1 MGTLGSLH
9 LLDPMGLLLLA
20 GLAPLV
26 LLYVLKIRRQRQRVS
41 SVWLWAAAQRDLLA
55 KHPFRKLVPEVPLIL
70 EILALLALAFAL
82 ARPSSGGGPIDG
94 DHLALVVDASASM
107 STRVGGPS
115 GAETRMDRAKRAAH
129 DVVAHLGPGA
139 DAMLIEAGREARVL
153 SPPERDP
160 HRLDAAVEGLSA
172 HDVEGDLAESL
183 ALAADRLRSLGG
195 HGRLVLVTDGAL
207 ASREPLAVGGVAA
220 DVVTVGDDEDNAAIV
235 RIDVR
240 SGVDSVTHGEQV
252 QVFAMIQSWGS
263 RPRDAYVTLS
273 LEGRPEPVASR
284 RLLLA
289 PGDKQPVVLTFEP
302 RAEDHGAGLTVRL
315 SPGDAEA
322 ADDAAYGRVPAAPR
336 MPVAVITDAAST
348 WTLRALEADPDV
360 DLRHLPPSQ
369 LAAANLD
376 PESLVV
382 LEGVCPAA
390 VPGGDVLVVAPPAG
404 SCFGVGVGPAIEDPP
419 VTSWESADPRL
430 RFLTLDGVHV
440 ARAFALQARGSSAGL
455 VRSTSATLV
464 ADASVPGRTVTLVG
478 FDVGDSDWPLKASFV
493 LFIRDVVEVARAHR
507 LQGSGGPT
515 RTGDP
520 VRISVPTGTT
530 QVVVDGPGL
539 PERGVPA
546 RDGLATLPALGRAGL
561 YHVRWT
567 EPHVGGIVVA
577 ANLTSAAESDVRP
590 MPLEIDGTASATP
603 VRPDTGMGLGAR
615 DSWVRWLAALA
626 AAALALDLVWIT
638 RQPRRREAAAR

>member
-1 MGTLGSLH
+1 MGALH
-9 LLDPMGLLLLA
+9 LLDPKGLLLLA

-26 LLYVLKIRRQRQRVS
+26 LLYVLKIRRRRQRVS
-41 SVWLWAAAQRDLLA
+41 STWLWATAQRDLLA
-55 KHPFRKLVPEVPLIL
+55 KHPFRRLLPEVPLLL
-70 EILALLALAFAL
+70 EIFALLALAFAL

-94 DHLALVVDASASM
+94 DHVALVVDASASM
-107 STRVGGPS
+107 STCVGGSS
-115 GAETRMDRAKRAAH
+115 GAETRMDRAKHAAH
-129 DVVAHLGPGA
+129 DVVAHLGSGA

-160 HRLDAAVEGLSA
+160 HRLDAAIDGLAA
-172 HDVEGDLAESL
+172 HDVEGDLTESL

-195 HGRLVLVTDGAL
+195 RGRIVIVTDGAL
-207 ASREPLAVGGVAA
+207 ASRELLAVGGVSTS
-220 DVVTVGDDEDNAAIV
+220 VVPVGDDEDNAGIV

-240 SGVDSVTHGEQV
+240 SGVDAVTRGEQV

-273 LEGRPEPVASR
+273 LEGHAEPVASR
-284 RLLLA
+284 RLLLS

-302 RAEDHGAGLTVRL
+302 KAEDHGVGLTVSL
-315 SPGDAEA
+315 SPADAEP
-322 ADDAAYGRVPAAPR
+322 ADDVAYGRVPAAPR
-336 MPVAVITDAAST
+336 MPVTVVADAASS

-360 DLRHLPPSQ
+360 DLRHVTPSQ
-369 LAAANLD
+369 LGAVNVD
-376 PESLVV
+376 PESLMV
-382 LEGVCPAA
+382 LEGVCPAV
-390 VPGGDVLVVAPPAG
+390 VPGGDVLVIAPPAG
-404 SCFGVGVGPAIEDPP
+404 TCFGVGVGPAIEDPP
-419 VTSWESADPRL
+419 VTSWEGADPRL

-440 ARAFALQARGSSAGL
+440 ARAFALQARGAGVGL

-464 ADASVPGRTVTLVG
+464 ADASVPGRTITLVG

-493 LFIRDVVEVARAHR
+493 LFVRDVVEVARAHR
-507 LQGSGGPT
+507 LRGSSGPT

-520 VRISVPTGTT
+520 VRISVPAGTE
-530 QVVVDGPGL
+530 QVLVEGPGL
-539 PERGVPA
+539 PERRVSA
-546 RDGLATLPALGRAGL
+546 RDGLATLPALERAGL

-567 EPHVGGIVVA
+567 EPHVGALVVA

-590 MPLEIDGTASATP
+590 RPLEIDGTSAGAP
-603 VRPDTGMGLGAR
+603 SRPDAGTGLGAR

>member
-1 MGTLGSLH
+1 MGGLH
-9 LLDPMGLLLLA
+9 LLDPKGLLLAA

-26 LLYVLKIRRQRQRVS
+26 LLYILKIRRKRQRVS
-41 SVWLWAAAQRDLLA
+41 SVWLWAAAQRDLVA

-82 ARPSSGGGPIDG
+82 ARPSSGGGSIDG
-94 DHLALVVDASASM
+94 DHVALVVDASASM
-107 STRVGGPS
+107 GTRVGGPS
-115 GAETRMDRAKRAAH
+115 GAKTRMDRARRATH
-129 DVVAHLGPGA
+129 EVVAHLGPGA

-160 HRLDAAVEGLSA
+160 HRLDAAIDGLAA
-172 HDVEGDLAESL
+172 HDVEGDLTESL

-195 HGRLVLVTDGAL
+195 RGRLVVVTDGAL
-207 ASREPLAVGGVAA
+207 ASHEPLAVGGVAT

-240 SGVDSVTHGEQV
+240 SGVDAATHGEQV
-252 QVFAMIQSWGS
+252 QVFAMIQSWGA

-273 LEGRPEPVASR
+273 LEGHPDPVASR

-302 RAEDHGAGLTVRL
+302 RLEDHGAGLTVSL
-315 SPGDAEA
+315 SPGDAEP

-336 MPVAVITDAAST
+336 MPVTVVSDAAST

-360 DLRHLPPSQ
+360 DLRHVTPAQVGSV
-369 LAAANLD
+369 NVD
-376 PESLVV
+376 PEGLVV
-382 LEGVCPAA
+382 LEGVCPAV

-404 SCFGVGVGPAIEDPP
+404 TCFGVTVGPALEDPP
-419 VTSWESADPRL
+419 ITSWETSDARL

-440 ARAFALQARGSSAGL
+440 ARAMALQARSAGAGL
-455 VRSTSATLV
+455 VRSTSSTLV

-493 LFIRDVVEVARAHR
+493 LFVRDLAEVARAHR
-507 LQGSGGPT
+507 LQGSSGPT

-520 VRISVPTGTT
+520 VRLNVPAGTA
-530 QVVVDGPGL
+530 QVLVDGPGL
-539 PERGVPA
+539 PERPVSA
-546 RDGLATLPALGRAGL
+546 RDGLATLPALERAGL
-561 YHVRWT
+561 YHVRWA
-567 EPHVGGIVVA
+567 EPHVGAVVVA

-590 MPLEIDGTASATP
+590 RPLEIDGTSRGTAARADAGT
-603 VRPDTGMGLGAR
+603 GLGAR
-615 DSWVRWLAALA
+615 DAWVRWLAALA

-638 RQPRRREAAAR
+638 RQPRRREAAVR